1 MRSLIS
7 ASQSVFVSMASLC
20 VALCLSASPFA
31 QTSAR
36 ASSISKDVKPSD
48 APVQVM
54 ILGVYHFDNPGLDVA
69 NMAADDVT
77 KPRRQKELAQLTE
90 QLARF
95 APTKVMVEMVPSK
108 DSATI
113 PAYEKFTPADLLK
126 DKNEI
131 TQIGFRLAHRMKHSA
146 VYAID
151 EQSDTVNYF
160 PFQKLQAY
168 AKAQNVEPALN
179 AITARWQAQ
188 VKTME
193 ADQKT
198 KTIGQ
203 MLRSQNEPAKIIS
216 DQQQYAALLQFGSGT
231 EWPGAELN
239 AAWFLRNAKIHSKL
253 MKLAEPGDRIVVIYG
268 AGHNYALRDWVKT
281 TPNYRLVEPNA
292 YLR

>member
-1 MRSLIS
+1 
-7 ASQSVFVSMASLC
+7 
-20 VALCLSASPFA
+20 
-31 QTSAR
+31 
-36 ASSISKDVKPSD
+36 
-48 APVQVM
+48 M
-54 ILGVYHFDNPGLDVA
+54 ILGTYHFANPGLDVA

-77 KPRRQKELAQLTE
+77 KPHRQKQLARLTE

-95 APTKVMVEMVPSK
+95 APTKIMVEMQPAN

-113 PAYEKFTPADLLK
+113 PAFEKFTPADLLK
-126 DKNEI
+126 DRNEI
-131 TQIGFRLAHRMKHSA
+131 TQIGFRLAHRMKHAA

-151 EQSDTVNYF
+151 EQSDTIDYF

-168 AKAQNVEPALN
+168 AKAHGVEPALN
-179 AITARWQAQ
+179 ALTARWQTKA
-188 VKTME
+188 KAME

-203 MLRSQNEPAKIIS
+203 MLRAQNNPSNILE
-216 DQQQYAALLQFGSGT
+216 DQQQYAALLDFGSGK

-253 MKLAEPGDRIVVIYG
+253 MKLAEPGDRIVVVYG

-281 TPNYRLVEPNA
+281 TRGYQLIEPNA